1 MAKEGHKSHISSREA
16 NLRGWSRVPPQD
28 VRAET
33 YSMGKE
39 VGTEFMD
46 NSYMTLTCSDNSCDT
61 AGTTTTGTTW
71 YGDGSISYYP
81 YQTWVGDWHIE
92 DYLPFTPNDVCP
104 TVTIREIIKEKVVT
118 KEVEQRTL
126 FKVFV
131 VDPRKSGKILSEKAV
146 IAENENQAMLKA
158 GVVQVCAD
166 NGLELEQADVYC
178 QLIGTFIRPR
188 KDTQRVK
195 VVKTDEE
202 D

>member
-1 MAKEGHKSHISSREA
+1 MVHRSHISSKEA
-16 NLRGWSRVPPQD
+16 HIRGWGRVPSES

-33 YSMGKE
+33 YSMAKE
-39 VGTEFMD
+39 VGTEFMV
-46 NSYMTLTCSDNSCDT
+46 NQYMTLTASGN
-61 AGTTTTGTTW
+61 AGDTTTSTIW
-71 YGDGSISYYP
+71 FDGNSTVSPYP
-81 YQTWVGDWHIE
+81 YQTWVDEWAPYQMYPQ
-92 DYLPFTPNDVCP
+92 DAPSV
-104 TVTIREIIKEKVVT
+104 VTIREIIKEKVVT

-158 GVVQVCAD
+158 GVLQTCSEA
-166 NGLELEQADVYC
+166 GLELEQADVYC
-178 QLIGTFIRPR
+178 QKVGTFIRPR